1 VAGFTVCATGEE
13 VLVASLASPAYTAV
27 IECPA
32 TERVEVASVATPPL
46 SVPLPMAVVPSTK
59 ETLPEAV
66 VGVTWAV
73 KVTFVPKV
81 DGFAEEVRVVVVV
94 A

>member
-1 VAGFTVCATGEE
+1 M
-13 VLVASLASPAYTAV
+13 

-32 TERVEVASVATPPL
+32 TASVDVVRVAVPAA
-46 SVPLPMAVVPSTK
+46 SVPLPMAVVPSTN

-66 VGVTWAV
+66 VGVTCAV

-81 DGFAEEVRVVVVV
+81 EGLAEDVRVVVVV

>member
-1 VAGFTVCATGEE
+1 
-13 VLVASLASPAYTAV
+13 V

-32 TERVEVASVATPPL
+32 TESVDVAKVATPPL
-46 SVPLPMAVVPSTK
+46 RVPLPIAVMPSTND
-59 ETLPEAV
+59 TFPDAV

-81 DGFAEEVRVVVVV
+81 DGFAEDVRVVVVV
-94 A
+94 AWLTVCVSGAEVLVASLVSPA